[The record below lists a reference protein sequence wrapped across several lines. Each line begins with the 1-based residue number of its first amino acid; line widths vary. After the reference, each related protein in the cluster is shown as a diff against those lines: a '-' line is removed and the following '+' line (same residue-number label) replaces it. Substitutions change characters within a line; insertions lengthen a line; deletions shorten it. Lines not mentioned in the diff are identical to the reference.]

1 MKKYRINIKPTAEAD
16 LEKRYLQIA
25 EESPQNA
32 VQWYLGIIEAIEKLD
47 SLAERCP
54 IAPEDVDIQRG
65 IRHLILGHYRVL
77 YTINNDVIEVLH
89 VRHGR
94 MAVFLIPSQSFAA
107 STPKTPNLD
116 CIVIWVPTV

>member
-94 MAVFLIPSQSFAA
+94 MEREL
-107 STPKTPNLD
+107 
-116 CIVIWVPTV
+116 